1 MQPTEH
7 DWFASPR
14 LVSQGEL
21 ASICGMTADELDEL
35 VEYGVL
41 VPLRQEPQ
49 QPQVFDAEC
58 VPRLREAFRLRRHF
72 DIELFSVGLLLGYLE
87 RIQHLEQQVR
97 SLQAQLP
104 HPVPALREG
113 PAPWREPHG

>member
-1 MQPTEH
+1 MQFTEQEWLVTSH
-7 DWFASPR
+7 
-14 LVSQGEL
+14 LVSEGDL
-21 ASICGMTADELDEL
+21 ASICGMTTAEIDEL

-41 VPLRQEPQ
+41 VPQPQ
-49 QPQVFDAEC
+49 QPPVFDAEC
-58 VPRLREAFRLRRHF
+58 VPRLREAIRLRRQF

-104 HPVPALREG
+104 HPGPPPLREG

>member
-7 DWFASPR
+7 DWFASPH
-14 LVSQGEL
+14 LVSQGDL
-21 ASICGMTADELDEL
+21 ASMCGMTLAEIDEL

-41 VPLRQEPQ
+41 VPLRQ
-49 QPQVFDAEC
+49 QPPVFDAEC
-58 VPRLREAFRLRRHF
+58 VPRLREASQLRRHF
-72 DIELFSVGLLLGYLE
+72 DIELFSVGLVLGYLE
-87 RIQHLEQQVR
+87 RIQLLERQVR

-104 HPVPALREG
+104 HPVPLLREG

>member
-7 DWFASPR
+7 DWFVAPH
-14 LVSQGEL
+14 LVTQGDL
-21 ASICGMTADELDEL
+21 ASLCGMTPAEVDEL

-41 VPLRQEPQ
+41 VPLRQDPQ
-49 QPQVFDAEC
+49 QRVFDAEC
-58 VPRLREAFRLRRHF
+58 VPRLREACRLRRQF

-87 RIQHLEQQVR
+87 RIQQLERQVR

-104 HPVPALREG
+104 HPVPPLREG
-113 PAPWREPHG
+113 PTPWREPHG